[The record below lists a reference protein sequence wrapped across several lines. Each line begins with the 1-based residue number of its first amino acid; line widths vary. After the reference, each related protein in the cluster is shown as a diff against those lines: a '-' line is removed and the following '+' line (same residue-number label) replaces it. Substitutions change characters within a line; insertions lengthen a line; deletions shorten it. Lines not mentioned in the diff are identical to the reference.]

1 MLGFGSKR
9 RRRRKY
15 HSWWGCIRGRNQQ
28 FEDCHSEC
36 HSWSCRKE
44 CSWKIHSPHL
54 HVPFRVSIEYHKRNG
69 DNKNAF
75 CAIDSKPNGGT
86 KCKGWWFTTEKWPG
100 SLHVHRPHSTLRT
113 LQHSCNISI
122 SQADHPQTGILGNIL
137 TTGLQLCHRYWF
149 PNDPNMYPFP
159 SANNP
164 FQNSLPCPERQME
177 NYPYS
182 ILPQLCPLSKSL
194 FLLHSK
200 LLTNFSWFLC
210 KPHNNS
216 AMTSLTP
223 LHDFFELTEQ
233 IE

>member
-1 MLGFGSKR
+1 MFHFG
-9 RRRRKY
+9 Y
-15 HSWWGCIRGRNQQ
+15 QLNITRGMVTTKMRFVQLTVNQMMAQNARDDDLQLRNDQGV
-28 FEDCHSEC
+28 FM
-36 HSWSCRKE
+36 
-44 CSWKIHSPHL
+44 
-54 HVPFRVSIEYHKRNG
+54 SIGHIQLWEPYNTH
-69 DNKNAF
+69 ATSIF
-75 CAIDSKPNGGT
+75 
-86 KCKGWWFTTEKWPG
+86 
-100 SLHVHRPHSTLRT
+100 LR
-113 LQHSCNISI
+113 
-122 SQADHPQTGILGNIL
+122 QTGILGNIL

-164 FQNSLPCPERQME
+164 LQNSVPCPERQME
-177 NYPYS
+177 NYRYS

-216 AMTSLTP
+216 TMTSLTP

-233 IE
+233 IEQLSLTLALSSPGFAFLF